1 MSLFYD
7 LRRGIF
13 TLRWGPRDDQSVDFS
28 AEFLQARTKWAQL
41 RAGDSNKWKSKNYK
55 SNYMITQLKPFHGM
69 PHDSQG
75 QKDAR
80 KALEVL
86 WDAVIGSEHASVE
99 ETKKLTCEE
108 NVKRFWTILYD
119 TSPIG
124 KELLDAD
131 AKKKP
136 AMTAAQLETALN
148 YTNSDGELIKVTDRR
163 CEMDYLLYNM
173 AKRLQANPLPL
184 QENVAELKR
193 YAASDLRKAGKK
205 MRKVRN
211 AVATSQPLAEAAALF
226 VLSQGQLKT
235 HATITSEDDIF
246 EDGSAEDME
255 PETLATALSQI
266 QHA

>member
-1 MSLFYD
+1 
-7 LRRGIF
+7 
-13 TLRWGPRDDQSVDFS
+13 
-28 AEFLQARTKWAQL
+28 
-41 RAGDSNKWKSKNYK
+41 
-55 SNYMITQLKPFHGM
+55 
-69 PHDSQG
+69 
-75 QKDAR
+75 
-80 KALEVL
+80 
-86 WDAVIGSEHASVE
+86 
-99 ETKKLTCEE
+99 
-108 NVKRFWTILYD
+108 
-119 TSPIG
+119 
-124 KELLDAD
+124 
-131 AKKKP
+131 
-136 AMTAAQLETALN
+136 
-148 YTNSDGELIKVTDRR
+148 
-163 CEMDYLLYNM
+163 M

-193 YAASDLRKAGKK
+193 FAASDLRKAGKK